1 MPIRPP
7 VKAVMRKDLLLGGGA
22 GALLCAVLIGAAL
35 SIGPLLGIDWP
46 GGSDD
51 HGTAEAVSLPAIP
64 KATNPD
70 ADRLSTRARAPRV
83 VSRDDQPTTTVT
95 PRRRATA
102 PQAGRSPSVASRR
115 PQPTSTPKV
124 ATPPVT
130 NDAPTVPAPDASSE
144 PVATPAPA
152 LVTPAAAIP
161 ATPVTAAKTA
171 KILRLRVAS
180 VGVEA
185 DDNGTPELR
194 LGLAVSRGVASAP
207 VPDQLTVRLRP
218 QLPSDL
224 TPATGPLALRAHVDV
239 VDAPADSKGP
249 GPSKASSGPSDSV
262 EVPGLQMRVRMA
274 LEPAAP
280 AADEKAPT
288 VADAGDGDGQSNV
301 IAVSVPLAAF
311 ADAEH
316 DGDSNHGHSDP
327 EHTEPTPGTA
337 TPATPAPTEPTEIR
351 IDLQPASEQARP
363 EAETAKVPAP
373 EAPAGTDDKAPDVPV
388 TVVVDP
394 TPQPAADPQPPA
406 ADPAPAPQPPADPAP
421 PADTTPVAP
430 ADPAPKPTDPA
441 PTSPADPGHDDK
453 YGDDHGDYGTSTTTT
468 APATSATTA
477 ASTPDAGAAP
487 ASDANAA
494 PGS

>member
-64 KATNPD
+64 TTTTPD
-70 ADRLSTRARAPRV
+70 VDRLSARGRAPRV
-83 VSRDDQPTTTVT
+83 VSRDDQPTTTVAR
-95 PRRRATA
+95 RRRATA
-102 PQAGRSPSVASRR
+102 PQAERSPNVASRQ
-115 PQPTSTPKV
+115 PQPTSAPKV
-124 ATPPVT
+124 ATRPVPDG
-130 NDAPTVPAPDASSE
+130 DAPTVPAPDSTPTTA
-144 PVATPAPA
+144 ATPATA
-152 LVTPAAAIP
+152 IVTPAAAIP
-161 ATPVTAAKTA
+161 ATPVTAAKTS

-180 VGVEA
+180 VGVA
-185 DDNGTPELR
+185 TDDDGTPELR
-194 LGLAVSRGVASAP
+194 LGLAISRGVASAP
-207 VPDQLTVRLRP
+207 VPDQLTVRLKPR
-218 QLPSDL
+218 LPSDL

-239 VDAPADSKGP
+239 VDAPADSKGH
-249 GPSKASSGPSDSV
+249 GPSKASSDGV

-274 LEPAAP
+274 LEPATP
-280 AADEKAPT
+280 AAGEKAPT
-288 VADAGDGDGQSNV
+288 VADDGDGDGQSNV

-311 ADAEH
+311 ADGEH
-316 DGDSNHGHSDP
+316 DGDSNHGPSDP
-327 EHTEPTPGTA
+327 TPSEPAPGT
-337 TPATPAPTEPTEIR
+337 PTPAPAPAEPTEIR
-351 IDLQPASEQARP
+351 IDLQPASEQAQP

-394 TPQPAADPQPPA
+394 TPQPPA
-406 ADPAPAPQPPADPAP
+406 ADPAPAPQPPADPVP

-430 ADPAPKPTDPA
+430 ADPAPKPEEPA
-441 PTSPADPGHDDK
+441 PTSPADPGHDDT
-453 YGDDHGDYGTSTTTT
+453 GDDHGDGYGATTTV
-468 APATSATTA
+468 APATP
-477 ASTPDAGAAP
+477 ASTPDGDAAP
-487 ASDANAA
+487 AAPDANSS